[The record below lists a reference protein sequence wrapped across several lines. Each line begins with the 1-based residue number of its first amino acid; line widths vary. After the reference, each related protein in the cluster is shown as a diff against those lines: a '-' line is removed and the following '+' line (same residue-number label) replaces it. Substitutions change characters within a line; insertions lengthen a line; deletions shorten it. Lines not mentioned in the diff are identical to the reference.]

1 MDRCHRRTRP
11 HPGSR
16 HTLTLS
22 PRALEVFLWLLVR
35 AVYRFYA
42 GSAGRSARG
51 RIPGK
56 SCRGRYGSRAD
67 RFVSWSD
74 PGRSAIDTARSFQA
88 FSNLTLTTLLYQ
100 PGNRKV
106 KQCTLM
112 NFHALAVFYPSS
124 MERLACRSDGSLA
137 AKAATASRQTVPPII
152 RVPGVPTA

>member
-1 MDRCHRRTRP
+1 MESESIKQSSASQFRAHYHRPSRP

-16 HTLTLS
+16 HTLTSS
-22 PRALEVFLWLLVR
+22 PRALEVILWLLVR
-35 AVYRFYA
+35 AVYRFYL

-88 FSNLTLTTLLYQ
+88 FSNLSLTTLLYQ
-100 PGNRKV
+100 PGNRKG
-106 KQCTLM
+106 KAM
-112 NFHALAVFYPSS
+112 HAHEFS
-124 MERLACRSDGSLA
+124 RSGCFLSLVDGA
-137 AKAATASRQTVPPII
+137 AGLP
-152 RVPGVPTA
+152 